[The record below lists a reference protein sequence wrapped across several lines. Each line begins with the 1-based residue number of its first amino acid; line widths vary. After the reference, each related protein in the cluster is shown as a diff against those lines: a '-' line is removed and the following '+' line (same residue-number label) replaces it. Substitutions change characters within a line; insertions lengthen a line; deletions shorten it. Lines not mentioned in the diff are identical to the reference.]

1 MTEYINKEKLIKA
14 IEDKRPLNWNDTEAE
29 LAEQNIY
36 DSIIDIIN
44 NFPNGLNI
52 KPLESIIAPDN
63 VISCIALPCNVG
75 DLYYTIER
83 TCSGNGCA
91 NKGKFLPTFCDCAFC
106 DNVKCDTESIIQEHK
121 FDCIT
126 DILDSMQRIGKD
138 VFLTKEEAEKAL
150 EGLE

>member
-1 MTEYINKEKLIKA
+1 MSEERIMNEYISKQELIKS
-14 IEDKRPLNWNDTEAE
+14 IENNRPLNWNDTEAE
-29 LAEQNIY
+29 LAEQNTY

-63 VISCIALPCNVG
+63 IISCIALPCNVG

-83 TCSGNGCA
+83 TCSGNGYD
-91 NKGKFLPTFCDCAFC
+91 NKGKFLPTFC

-138 VFLTKEEAEKAL
+138 VFLTKEEAIKAL
-150 EGLE
+150 KCL